1 MEDPLKM
8 KHVVKRQSS
17 IVIFDKYKI
26 VDAILRAMSIE
37 GYAYGY
43 GAYTVS
49 HISRKLNLAPADLIS
64 ILTHAR
70 IELTDDYIPEEGI
83 RYLVDREVGKIKR
96 YFEQSLANYTS
107 LSAKEQRTFNAFL
120 KRYGIKC
127 RKVRRWEDLKI
138 ESIRNDCYKELTGDG
153 AQTFYDG
160 KYICYEETE
169 STDDS
174 KSRSMIQLIRS
185 SLMYN
190 IKNKRKWIQFKPS
203 SDTTVAYILANRFHI
218 FTSDDN
224 NSIHAAKQNT
234 KFYLPQNAKNYILA
248 A

>member
-1 MEDPLKM
+1 M
-8 KHVVKRQSS
+8 KHVVKKKYG
-17 IVIFDKYKI
+17 IVIFDNSKI
-26 VDAILRAMSIE
+26 VDAILRAMRIE

-43 GAYTVS
+43 GAYNVS
-49 HISRKLNLAPADLIS
+49 HISRKLNLAPVDLIS

-70 IELTDDYIPEEGI
+70 IEVTDGYIPEEGI

-107 LSAKEQRTFNAFL
+107 LSAKEQRIFNAFL

-153 AQTFYDG
+153 VQTFYDG
-160 KYICYEETE
+160 KYICYEEIE
-169 STDDS
+169 SADDS

-190 IKNKRKWIQFKPS
+190 LKNKRKWIQFKPS
-203 SDTTVAYILANRFHI
+203 SNTTVAYILTHHFHI
-218 FTSDDN
+218 FTSDDS
-224 NSIHAAKQNT
+224 NSILAAKQST
-234 KFYLPQNAKNYILA
+234 MFYLPQNAKNYILA

>member
-1 MEDPLKM
+1 M
-8 KHVVKRQSS
+8 KHIVKRKSGY
-17 IVIFDKYKI
+17 VIFDNSKI
-26 VDAILRAMSIE
+26 VDAILRAMGVE
-37 GYAYGY
+37 AYSTY
-43 GAYTVS
+43 DVTD
-49 HISRKLNLAPADLIS
+49 ISKKLSLSTSDLIS
-64 ILTHAR
+64 ILAHAR
-70 IELTDDYIPEEGI
+70 IEVINNCVSEEGI
-83 RYLVDREVGKIKR
+83 RYLVDREVYKIKR

-107 LSAKEQRTFNAFL
+107 LSDKEQRTFNAFL

-127 RKVRRWEDLKI
+127 RKIKRWEDLKI

-160 KYICYEETE
+160 KYICYEEIE

>member
-1 MEDPLKM
+1 M
-8 KHVVKRQSS
+8 KHVVKKKSG
-17 IVIFDKYKI
+17 IVIFDNSKI
-26 VDAILRAMSIE
+26 VDAILRAMRIE

-43 GAYTVS
+43 GAYNVS
-49 HISRKLNLAPADLIS
+49 HISRKLNLAPVDLIS

-70 IELTDDYIPEEGI
+70 IEVTDDYIPEEGI

-107 LSAKEQRTFNAFL
+107 LSDKEQRTFNAFI

-127 RKVRRWEDLKI
+127 RKIKRWEDLKI
-138 ESIRNDCYKELTGDG
+138 ESIRNDCYKELTSDG

-224 NSIHAAKQNT
+224 NSIHAAKQSTMFN
-234 KFYLPQNAKNYILA
+234 LPQNAKNYILA

>member
-1 MEDPLKM
+1 M
-8 KHVVKRQSS
+8 KHIVKRKSGYG
-17 IVIFDKYKI
+17 IFDRHKI
-26 VDAILRAMSIE
+26 VDAILRSMSIE

-43 GAYTVS
+43 GAYNVS
-49 HISRKLNLAPADLIS
+49 LISRKLNLAPADLIS

-70 IELTDDYIPEEGI
+70 IEVTDDYIPEEGI

-160 KYICYEETE
+160 KYICYEEIE
-169 STDDS
+169 SADESKS
-174 KSRSMIQLIRS
+174 KSRSMIQLIRR

-203 SDTTVAYILANRFHI
+203 SNTTVAYIITHHFHI
-218 FTSDDN
+218 FTSDDS
-224 NSIHAAKQNT
+224 NSIHAAKQSTMFN
-234 KFYLPQNAKNYILA
+234 LPQNAKNYILA

>member
-1 MEDPLKM
+1 M
-8 KHVVKRQSS
+8 KYIVKRKSGY
-17 IVIFDKYKI
+17 VIFDNSKI
-26 VDAILRAMSIE
+26 VDAILRSMSIE

-43 GAYTVS
+43 GAYNVS

-70 IELTDDYIPEEGI
+70 IKITDDYIPEEGI

-127 RKVRRWEDLKI
+127 RKIRRWEDLKI

-153 AQTFYDG
+153 VQTFYDG
-160 KYICYEETE
+160 KYICYEEIE
-169 STDDS
+169 AADNS

-190 IKNKRKWIQFKPS
+190 VKNKRKWIQFKPS
-203 SDTTVAYILANRFHI
+203 SNTTVAYILTHHYHI
-218 FTSDDN
+218 FTSDDS
-224 NSIHAAKQNT
+224 NSIHAAEPIKM
-234 KFYLPQNAKNYILA
+234 FYLPQNAMNYILA